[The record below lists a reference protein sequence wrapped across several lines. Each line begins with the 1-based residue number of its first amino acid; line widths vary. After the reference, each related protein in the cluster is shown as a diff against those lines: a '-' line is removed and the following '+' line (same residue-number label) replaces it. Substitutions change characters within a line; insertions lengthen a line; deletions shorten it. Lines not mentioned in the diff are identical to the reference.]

1 MKAEEEEEVKDMT
14 GVVEVMKSMRD
25 DVRKE

>member
-1 MKAEEEEEVKDMT
+1 MKAAEEEEVKDMT